1 MRKVAV
7 LFFVLIV
14 FMVTA
19 AYAQTLPSV
28 NCISPGLQ
36 KWMNGAKSGVVTE
49 RAAVSVDELFY
60 IPDISVLQ
68 NILSGITFQNDSVS
82 EGEGSRNRLTLES
95 GGEQLCSLLWAVDGE
110 YFSVSE
116 GEETYRYPLAHLP
129 FVGSE
134 DANSTLNTLKS
145 LFPGG
150 SLIERVDM
158 VSLKSAL
165 QNGTLISMIPGLT
178 QKKMDIA
185 ETHSDDGLR
194 LTKLDFSGSFTD
206 AANANW
212 SISGK
217 VFKPGGNSP
226 KDVAEIQL
234 LKDDSTQLKLVM
246 SGTYKTET
254 VKKEQKGTVTGNV
267 RVNID
272 GKWNGYRVTYIL
284 GLRVRND
291 WQADGEALSEK
302 LTITPTLNWTDK
314 TPGRRYMH
322 LNTGEITVKDILQV
336 STLEERDTAD
346 SISEKIT
353 LSVIMDANTT
363 LAGALN
369 VVSEIKDRK
378 VPTLPDKIQDADAGK
393 LMEMGNQLAK
403 EISGKVYKS
412 LGENA
417 RKKISQGL

>member
-1 MRKVAV
+1 M
-7 LFFVLIV
+7 
-14 FMVTA
+14 
-19 AYAQTLPSV
+19 
-28 NCISPGLQ
+28 
-36 KWMNGAKSGVVTE
+36 
-49 RAAVSVDELFY
+49 
-60 IPDISVLQ
+60 
-68 NILSGITFQNDSVS
+68 
-82 EGEGSRNRLTLES
+82 
-95 GGEQLCSLLWAVDGE
+95 
-110 YFSVSE
+110 
-116 GEETYRYPLAHLP
+116 
-129 FVGSE
+129 
-134 DANSTLNTLKS
+134 
-145 LFPGG
+145 
-150 SLIERVDM
+150 
-158 VSLKSAL
+158 
-165 QNGTLISMIPGLT
+165 
-178 QKKMDIA
+178 
-185 ETHSDDGLR
+185 
-194 LTKLDFSGSFTD
+194 
-206 AANANW
+206 
-212 SISGK
+212 
-217 VFKPGGNSP
+217 
-226 KDVAEIQL
+226 AEIQL

-272 GKWNGYRVTYIL
+272 GIWNGYRVTYIL

-417 RKKISQGL
+417 KKKISQGL